1 MATNEMTE
9 IEEGGLH
16 RVTMNL
22 TQRDVKNTTKVRTA
36 LHTRSNAQAVSSAL
50 SLAASVTE
58 LLQDGGELLV
68 RDKDGQMQRVI
79 IPGLM

>member
-1 MATNEMTE
+1 MGTNEATDYD
-9 IEEGGLH
+9 EGGLH

-22 TQRDVKNTTKVRTA
+22 TPRDVKNTSKVRTA

-58 LLQDGGELLV
+58 LLQEGGELFV
-68 RDKDGQMQRVI
+68 RDKDGQLQRVI
-79 IPGLM
+79 IPGLT

>member
-1 MATNEMTE
+1 MEPE
-9 IEEGGLH
+9 VH

-22 TQRDVKNTTKVRTA
+22 TQRDVQNTSKLRNA

-50 SLAASVTE
+50 SLAASVTD

-68 RDKDGQMQRVI
+68 RDKDGEFQRVI
-79 IPGLM
+79 IPGLS